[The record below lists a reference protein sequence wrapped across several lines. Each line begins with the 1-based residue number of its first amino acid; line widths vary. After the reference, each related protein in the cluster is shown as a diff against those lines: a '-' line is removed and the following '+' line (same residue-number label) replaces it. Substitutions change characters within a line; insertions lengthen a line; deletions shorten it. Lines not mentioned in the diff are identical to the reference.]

1 MGGSLGGSMGG
12 SLGGSLCRSG
22 SVCATTSSVRTYNV
36 YILKKIIIIII
47 VRRRLSLIVQENLK

>member
-1 MGGSLGGSMGG
+1 MGG

-47 VRRRLSLIVQENLK
+47 IRSRLSLIVQENLN